1 VNSSSGA
8 TTTGRRRAAQAA
20 DRAEHVTERNRPRTG
35 FKRTIVGTIKQF
47 PNYLRLLGGLIT
59 DRRVARVDKLLVAGA
74 IAYILM
80 PLDLLPDVVP
90 FLGQVDDIY
99 LLMLA
104 LERLIANAGAAVVAS
119 HWHGPVSALN
129 RQNLQG
135 VLVAASF
142 FLPRRL
148 RKRLKK
154 MAV

>member
-1 VNSSSGA
+1 V
-8 TTTGRRRAAQAA
+8 A
-20 DRAEHVTERNRPRTG
+20 DEADEIVERNQPRRG
-35 FKRTIVGTIKQF
+35 FKRTLVGTIRQF
-47 PNYLRLLGGLIT
+47 PNYLRLLGGLLR
-59 DRRVARVDKLLVAGA
+59 DRRVSKVDKLLVAGA

-80 PLDLLPDVVP
+80 PLDLLPDLIP

-142 FLPRRL
+142 FLPRRM
-148 RKRLKK
+148 RRRLKK
-154 MAV
+154 MAA